1 MLKREKRPIH
11 HALLKYGHEN
21 FTLEII
27 ECCPISELLVREQ
40 YYLDL
45 LKPDYN
51 VLEFAYSS
59 LGYRHSAETI
69 ALLKKKITPEFLK
82 KLKEKKISSE
92 HKEILSLTHKGKV
105 VSQETRNKL
114 SIATSEYKKNNPLSP
129 SALANIRV
137 KTLEREGVGVSVFN
151 SQTNEVRE
159 FTNQTEAGEFIGVTR
174 QAVYNAIK
182 RGKKIKGIYLITKKA
197 ASTS

>member
-21 FTLEII
+21 FTLEIL
-27 ECCPISELLVREQ
+27 ECCPISELLEREQ
-40 YYLDL
+40 YYLDF

-82 KLKEKKISSE
+82 LLKEKKISSE
-92 HKEILSLTHKGKV
+92 HKKILSLTHKGKV

-137 KTLEREGVGVSVFN
+137 KTLEREGVGVSVLN
-151 SQTNEVRE
+151 TQTNEVRE
-159 FTNQTEAGEFIGVTR
+159 FTNQTEAGEFLGVTR
-174 QAVYNAIK
+174 
-182 RGKKIKGIYLITKKA
+182 L
-197 ASTS
+197 

>member
-1 MLKREKRPIH
+1 MNNINNNNLISVSPVKVYGDAELFKEVILKDNLGQSGIYRWVNNVNNKTFVGSGKDLKIRLACYYKLDMLKREKRPIH
-11 HALLKYGHEN
+11 RALLKYGHEN

-69 ALLKKKITPEFLK
+69 ALLKKKITPPPTPAPACARGGVF
-82 KLKEKKISSE
+82 IFIFSY
-92 HKEILSLTHKGKV
+92 SLT
-105 VSQETRNKL
+105 
-114 SIATSEYKKNNPLSP
+114 I
-129 SALANIRV
+129 
-137 KTLEREGVGVSVFN
+137 
-151 SQTNEVRE
+151 
-159 FTNQTEAGEFIGVTR
+159 
-174 QAVYNAIK
+174 
-182 RGKKIKGIYLITKKA
+182 
-197 ASTS
+197 